1 MKKLI
6 CAILAVFNIILNV
19 AFAQVMPLNEKQKE
33 ELYNYGIM
41 VGDENGNL
49 RLGDTITRAESAKMI
64 CVAGNIQVE
73 ETYVEEEAFPDVK
86 KDFWGYKYICALKRE
101 GIVVGDER
109 GLFNPENEITN
120 EEIIKM
126 IVCLLGYDIG
136 AEMRGG
142 FPAGYTF
149 YATQLGVTK
158 DMMLGVNTAATRN
171 DVGIMLCN
179 ALDIPLLLLNDEKK
193 TSDNS
198 VSYSVADGENGNSSL
213 TLRKILTE

>member
-1 MKKLI
+1 MKKII
-6 CAILAVFNIILNV
+6 CAVLATLNIITNV
-19 AFAQVMPLNEKQKE
+19 AFAEIMLLNEKQKE
-33 ELYNYGIM
+33 DLYNYGIM

-49 RLGDTITRAESAKMI
+49 RLDDTITRAESAKMI

-73 ETYVEEEAFPDVK
+73 ETYGEEDAFPDVG

-101 GIVVGDER
+101 GIVVGDEM

-126 IVCLLGYDIG
+126 IVSLLGYDVG

-142 FPAGYTF
+142 YPAGYTF
-149 YATQLGVTK
+149 YATQLGITK
-158 DMMLGVNTAATRN
+158 DLMLGVNTSATRN

-179 ALDIPLLLLNDEKK
+179 ALDIPLLLLNDEKE
-193 TSDNS
+193 TSDAS
-198 VSYSVADGENGNSSL
+198 VSYSVADGEDGNSLL
-213 TLRKILTE
+213 TLRKILTR